1 MSAVK
6 VVGLRVALPMTEEMC
21 HVNDGKGGGRGIDG
35 RIASH
40 EGAINHIVS
49 FPGVKHI
56 TGEKNG

>member
-1 MSAVK
+1 MK
-6 VVGLRVALPMTEEMC
+6 VVGLRVALPMTEAMR

-35 RIASH
+35 RVASR

-56 TGEKNG
+56 TGEENG